1 MWSNLRRILEDN
13 LFEFALFVS
22 TLVHLLLLVEVSWW
36 RLEAPPAPKLVYLPI
51 RESRPAPPQYLP
63 TSEGD
68 KEEKKM
74 DLRKE
79 RLKEEDIGRK
89 AFPRPKSSLKVSAL
103 VVEKMKKVDL
113 LSPEQI
119 DDELFKKMIEVQEV
133 PADPKVKAY
142 YLDYYDKIRRK
153 IRHNAY
159 RLYRKGMPSGDVFV
173 SFLLGRDGRLLE
185 AHVVPERSSGGRV
198 LCEIALEAL
207 SRSTPFGAFPPE
219 LVQAKLR
226 FNVIISFRKR

>member
-1 MWSNLRRILEDN
+1 MLNNLRHILDDN
-13 LFEFALFVS
+13 LFEFALFIS
-22 TLVHLLLLVEVSWW
+22 ALVHLLLLVQVSFW
-36 RLEAPPAPKLVYLPI
+36 RMEAPPAPKLVYLPMK
-51 RESRPAPPQYLP
+51 ESRPAPPQYLP
-63 TSEGD
+63 PAEGD
-68 KEEKKM
+68 KEEKRM
-74 DLRKE
+74 SLRKE
-79 RLKEEDIGRK
+79 RFKEEDIGKK
-89 AFPRPKSSLKVSAL
+89 AFPRAKTSLKVSAL

-113 LSPEQI
+113 LSPEKI

-153 IRHNAY
+153 IRNNAY
-159 RLYRKGMPSGDVFV
+159 KLYRKGMRSGDVFV
-173 SFLLGRDGRLLE
+173 SFLLDRDGRLLE
-185 AHVVPERSSGGRV
+185 AHVVPERSDGGRI
-198 LCEIALEAL
+198 LWEIALEAL